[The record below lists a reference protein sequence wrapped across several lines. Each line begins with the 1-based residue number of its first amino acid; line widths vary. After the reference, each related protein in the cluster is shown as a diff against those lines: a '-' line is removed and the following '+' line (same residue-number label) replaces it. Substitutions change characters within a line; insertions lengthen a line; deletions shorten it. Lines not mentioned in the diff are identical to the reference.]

1 MEAFAM
7 GVSAVFFHLDALPA
21 MLFPSFLKAS
31 THHLQLAWGGK
42 NWEMKELYYLVG
54 IGFISQLKDLELYS
68 IKVYNNSL
76 MVAAIA

>member
-1 MEAFAM
+1 M
-7 GVSAVFFHLDALPA
+7 SHALP
-21 MLFPSFLKAS
+21 LDSQSFY

-54 IGFISQLKDLELYS
+54 IGFTSQLKDLELYS

-76 MVAAIA
+76 MAAAIA